1 MAGGGLNIDDRA
13 GKWAVGMEIC
23 CRHRHGRASLR
34 VVVAVSPETERRHH
48 IPFRCWVGFE
58 WWNDH
63 DHIVQDGLDSLRTER
78 GRRKRITSSSLVV
91 HGQ

>member
-34 VVVAVSPETERRHH
+34 VVVAVSPETETPSYT
-48 IPFRCWVGFE
+48 IPLLSGV
-58 WWNDH
+58 
-63 DHIVQDGLDSLRTER
+63 
-78 GRRKRITSSSLVV
+78 
-91 HGQ
+91 

>member
-1 MAGGGLNIDDRA
+1 MLRTIAPENLGWDEICVVRMRYGTLRWTLKMAGGGLNIDDRA

-48 IPFRCWVGFE
+48 IPFLC
-58 WWNDH
+58 
-63 DHIVQDGLDSLRTER
+63 
-78 GRRKRITSSSLVV
+78 
-91 HGQ
+91 